1 MKSAVLQRGKHRRS
15 ASSRWLGFRLLIDS
29 FPVELLREEL
39 RNSCDEASP
48 PVAHDQVTT
57 FDLPLSDAADAA
69 TGGKTLDAAALCAL
83 RRMFLLLD
91 EWDRRSQQTARG
103 SSETYVT
110 VLDTE
115 IQ

>member
-1 MKSAVLQRGKHRRS
+1 MKSVVLQLGARKRS
-15 ASSRWLGFRLLIDS
+15 ASSRWLGLRLLIDS
-29 FPVELLREEL
+29 FPVEMLREEL
-39 RNSCDEASP
+39 RNSRDEAPP

-57 FDLPLSDAADAA
+57 FDLPLRDAADAA

-91 EWDRRSQQTARG
+91 EWDHRNQHTARD
-103 SSETYVT
+103 SSEECVT

-115 IQ
+115 IP

>member
-1 MKSAVLQRGKHRRS
+1 VKSVVLQLGKRRRS
-15 ASSRWLGFRLLIDS
+15 ASSQWLGLRLLIDS

-39 RNSCDEASP
+39 RNSRDEAPP

-115 IQ
+115 IP

>member
-1 MKSAVLQRGKHRRS
+1 MKSVVLQLGKRRRS
-15 ASSRWLGFRLLIDS
+15 ASSRWLGLRLLIDS

-39 RNSCDEASP
+39 RNSRDEAPP

-57 FDLPLSDAADAA
+57 FDLTLSDAADAA

-91 EWDRRSQQTARG
+91 EWDHRNQQTAQD
-103 SSETYVT
+103 SSDAYMT

-115 IQ
+115 I